1 MEGCGMNLQ
10 EIVEQVGG
18 VFDVLA
24 LGRHDGVL
32 FTRAELEELVALV
45 EAQEREECA
54 KIADKNADRCNKNS
68 MAYML
73 LSSNADAIRA
83 RGKA

>member
-1 MEGCGMNLQ
+1 MNLQ

-32 FTRAELEELVALV
+32 FTRTELERFAELVA
-45 EAQEREECA
+45 AHEREECA
-54 KIADKNADRCNKNS
+54 QVCEDAKQEYNGIGHEREFKYTCAE
-68 MAYML
+68 
-73 LSSNADAIRA
+73 AIRA
-83 RGKA
+83 RSKA

>member
-1 MEGCGMNLQ
+1 MNLQ

-32 FTRAELEELVALV
+32 FTRTELEKLVALV
-45 EAQEREECA
+45 AAHEREECA
-54 KIADKNADRCNKNS
+54 K
-68 MAYML
+68 L
-73 LSSNADAIRA
+73 FDARDSGSGGYYEPHEPAEIIRA
-83 RGKA
+83 RSKA

>member
-1 MEGCGMNLQ
+1 MNLQ

-32 FTRAELEELVALV
+32 FTPLELEEFVALV
-45 EAQEREECA
+45 AAHEREECA
-54 KIADKNADRCNKNS
+54 KLFDVRDSGSGGYYEPHEPAEI
-68 MAYML
+68 
-73 LSSNADAIRA
+73 IRA
-83 RGKA
+83 RSKA

>member
-1 MEGCGMNLQ
+1 MNLQ

-24 LGRHDGVL
+24 LGRHDGIL

-45 EAQEREECA
+45 AAHEREECA
-54 KIADKNADRCNKNS
+54 KLCHRF
-68 MAYML
+68 
-73 LSSNADAIRA
+73 SNRVMSAGECAGAIRA
-83 RGKA
+83 RSKA